1 MCFNG
6 GVKQPLKQKGAFP
19 VESMINE
26 MTEKFKVSL
35 QEFFLGDKRSL
46 SEAERYFGECLSH
59 IVTGLLSAYYEKL
72 DREILEDKAG
82 RRKEGL
88 SVERHGDKRTILTT
102 LGEVEYGRTYYR
114 TKEKEYCY
122 PVDAIAGVESRR
134 RLATGVNEELVKN
147 ACAMSYG
154 KSVQNATGNRV
165 SRQTVMNKVRES
177 HVPPTPKQELRK
189 VSVLHIDAD
198 EDHVTL
204 CGGKNAIVPLVSVY
218 EGIAK
223 HGKRGECVRVFHIGS
238 YGKKTEDIWDE
249 VLTELEKR
257 YDVSETTIYLHGDG
271 ANWIRVGLEYLPN
284 AVFVLD
290 PYHKSKY
297 LRQSVRDMSEKS
309 AKKYKELLFYAL
321 RDGDKERFAALS
333 AEILK
338 ASAKNA
344 KKAED
349 ALNYLSNHFDAIHI
363 RYANSEA
370 RNGGA
375 TEPHIS
381 HILSSRLSSRP
392 MAWSETTLKHLV
404 PVLAAGQFVLKKENP
419 DVSPSSPSSKKTSKP
434 NRRKAVPFSLGLPHP
449 DRAVSLPARSGKVTP
464 LFNALRPF

>member
-6 GVKQPLKQKGAFP
+6 SAEQPLKRKGMFP

-26 MTEKFKVSL
+26 MAEKFKAHL
-35 QEFFLGDKRSL
+35 QEFFMGEKRNL
-46 SEAERYFGECLSH
+46 AEAERYFGECLSH
-59 IVTGLLSAYYEKL
+59 IVTGVLSAYYEKL

-88 SVERHGDKRTILTT
+88 SVERRGDERTILTT
-102 LGEVEYGRTYYR
+102 LGEVTYRRTYYR

-122 PVDAIAGVESRR
+122 PVDAIADVESRQ
-134 RLATGVNEELVKN
+134 RLAAGVNEELVRN

-154 KSVQNATGNRV
+154 KSVQNVTGNRV

-177 HVPPTPKQELRK
+177 HVPPTPKREVKK
-189 VSVLHIDAD
+189 VKSLHIDAD
-198 EDHVTL
+198 GDHVTL
-204 CGGKNAIVPLVSVY
+204 CGGKKAIVPLVSVY
-218 EGIAK
+218 EGIQK
-223 HGKRGECVRVFHIGS
+223 HGKRGECVNVFHTGS
-238 YGKKTEDIWDE
+238 YGKKTEAIWDE

-257 YDVSETTIYLHGDG
+257 YDLSETAIFLHGDG
-271 ANWIRVGLEYLPN
+271 ANWIRSGLEYLPN

-297 LRQSVRDMSEKS
+297 LRQSLRDMGEKA
-309 AKKYKELLFYAL
+309 AKKYKEALFSAL
-321 RDGDKERFAALS
+321 RDGDKERFASLS
-333 AEILK
+333 EEILK

-344 KKAED
+344 EKAEE
-349 ALNYLSNHFDAIHI
+349 ALKYLSKHFDAIHI
-363 RYANSEA
+363 RYANPEA

-392 MAWSETTLKHLV
+392 MAWSEKTLKRLA
-404 PVLAAGQFVLKKENP
+404 PVLAAGQFVLKREPP
-419 DVSPSSPSSKKTSKP
+419 DDSPSLEKTPKPKKQ
-434 NRRKAVPFSLGLPHP
+434 KAVPFSLGLPDP
-449 DRAVSLPARSGKVTP
+449 AQAISLPARSGRVTP

>member
-6 GVKQPLKQKGAFP
+6 SAIQPLKQKGMFP

-26 MTEKFKVSL
+26 MAEKFKANL
-35 QEFFLGDKRSL
+35 QEFFMGEKRSL
-46 SEAERYFGECLSH
+46 AEAERYFGECLSH

-82 RRKEGL
+82 RRKERL
-88 SVERHGDKRTILTT
+88 SVERRGDERTILTT
-102 LGEVEYGRTYYR
+102 LGEVTYRRTYYR

-122 PVDAIAGVESRR
+122 PVDALAGVESRQ
-134 RLATGVNEELVKN
+134 RLAAGVNEELVKN

-154 KSVQNATGNRV
+154 KSVQNVTGNRV

-177 HVPPTPKQELRK
+177 HVPPTPEQELRK

-198 EDHVTL
+198 EGHVTL

-218 EGIAK
+218 EGIQK
-223 HGKRGECVRVFHIGS
+223 HGKRGKCVKVFHIGS

-257 YDVSETTIYLHGDG
+257 YDLSETVIYLHGDG
-271 ANWIRVGLEYLPN
+271 ANWIRSGLEYLPN

-297 LRQSVRDMSEKS
+297 LRQSVRDMGEKT
-309 AKKYKELLFYAL
+309 AKKYKELLFFAL
-321 RDGDKERFAALS
+321 RNGDKERFAALS

-338 ASAKNA
+338 ASAKSA
-344 KKAED
+344 KQVEQ

-363 RYANSEA
+363 RYANPEA

-381 HILSSRLSSRP
+381 HVLSSRLSSRP
-392 MAWSETTLKHLV
+392 MAWSEKTLKRLA
-404 PVLAAGQFVLKKENP
+404 PILAAGQFVLKREPP
-419 DVSPSSPSSKKTSKP
+419 DDSPSLEKTPKPKK
-434 NRRKAVPFSLGLPHP
+434 RKAVPFSLGLPDP
-449 DRAVSLPARSGKVTP
+449 AQAVSLPARSGKVTP

>member
-6 GVKQPLKQKGAFP
+6 DVKQPLKEKGAFP

-26 MTEKFKVSL
+26 MTEKFKANL
-35 QEFFLGDKRSL
+35 REFFVGEKRSL
-46 SEAERYFGECLSH
+46 AEAERYFGECLGH

-72 DREILEDKAG
+72 DGEILEDKAE

-122 PVDAIAGVESRR
+122 PVDAIAGVESRQ
-134 RLATGVNEELVKN
+134 RLADGVNEELVKN

-154 KSVQNATGNRV
+154 KSVQNVTGNRV

-177 HVPPTPKQELRK
+177 HVPPTPEGEVQK
-189 VSVLHIDAD
+189 VKVLHIDAD

-204 CGGKNAIVPLVSVY
+204 CGGKKAIVPLVSVY
-218 EGIAK
+218 EGIE
-223 HGKRGECVRVFHIGS
+223 KRGNRGQCVNVFHIGS
-238 YGKKTEDIWDE
+238 YGKQTEDIWDE

-257 YDVSETTIYLHGDG
+257 YDLSQTTIYLHGDG
-271 ANWIRVGLEYLPN
+271 ANWIRSGLEYLPN
-284 AVFVLD
+284 PLFVLD
-290 PYHKSKY
+290 PYHTSKY
-297 LRQSVRDMSEKS
+297 LRQSVRDMDEKT
-309 AKKYKELLFYAL
+309 AKKYKALLFSAL
-321 RDGDKERFAALS
+321 RDGDKERFASLCGK
-333 AEILK
+333 ILK
-338 ASAKNA
+338 ASVKNA
-344 KKAED
+344 KKVEE
-349 ALNYLSNHFDAIHI
+349 ALNYLSSHFDAIHI
-363 RYANSEA
+363 RYVNPEA

-404 PVLAAGQFVLKKENP
+404 PVLAAGQFVLKKEAS
-419 DVSPSSPSSKKTSKP
+419 DFSTPSSKEASKP
-434 NRRKAVPFSLGLPHP
+434 KKRKVAPFSLGLPDP
-449 DRAVSLPARSGKVTP
+449 AQAVSLPARSGKVTP

>member
-6 GVKQPLKQKGAFP
+6 SAEQPLKQKGMFP
-19 VESMINE
+19 VEKMINE
-26 MTEKFKVSL
+26 MTEKFKANL
-35 QEFFLGDKRSL
+35 QEFFMGEKRSL

-88 SVERHGDKRTILTT
+88 RVERHGDKRTILTT
-102 LGEVEYGRTYYR
+102 LGEVEYRRTYYR
-114 TKEKEYCY
+114 TKEKEYGY
-122 PVDAIAGVESRR
+122 PADAIAGVESRQ
-134 RLATGVNEELVKN
+134 RLASGVNEELVKN

-154 KSVQNATGNRV
+154 KSAQLATGNRV
-165 SRQTVMNKVRES
+165 SRQTVLNKVRES
-177 HVPPTPKQELRK
+177 HVPPTPEQEPRK

-204 CGGKNAIVPLVSVY
+204 RGGKHTIVPLVSVY

-223 HGKRGECVRVFHIGS
+223 RGECLNVFHVGS
-238 YGKKTEDIWDE
+238 YQKETEDIWDE
-249 VLTELEKR
+249 VLTEMEKR
-257 YDVSETTIYLHGDG
+257 YDLSNTKLYLHGDG
-271 ANWIRVGLEYLPN
+271 ANWISSGLNCLPN

-290 PYHKSKY
+290 PYHKNKY
-297 LRQSVRDMSEKS
+297 LRQSVRDMGEKS
-309 AKKYKELLFYAL
+309 AKKYKELLFSAL

-338 ASAKNA
+338 ASAKSA
-344 KKAED
+344 KQVEQ

-363 RYANSEA
+363 RYANPEA

-381 HILSSRLSSRP
+381 HVLSSRLSSRP
-392 MAWSETTLKHLV
+392 MAWSEKTLKHLV
-404 PVLAAGQFVLKKENP
+404 PVLAAGQFFLKKETP
-419 DVSPSSPSSKKTSKP
+419 DDSPSLKKTPKSKK
-434 NRRKAVPFSLGLPHP
+434 RKAVPFSLGLPDP
-449 DRAVSLPARSGKVTP
+449 AQAVSLPARSGKVTP

>member
-1 MCFNG
+1 M
-6 GVKQPLKQKGAFP
+6 
-19 VESMINE
+19 
-26 MTEKFKVSL
+26 
-35 QEFFLGDKRSL
+35 
-46 SEAERYFGECLSH
+46 
-59 IVTGLLSAYYEKL
+59 
-72 DREILEDKAG
+72 
-82 RRKEGL
+82 
-88 SVERHGDKRTILTT
+88 ERHGDKRTILTT

-122 PVDAIAGVESRR
+122 PVDAIAGVESRQ
-134 RLATGVNEELVKN
+134 RLAAGVNEELVRN

-154 KSVQNATGNRV
+154 KSVQNVTGNRV

-177 HVPPTPKQELRK
+177 HVPPTPKRELRI

-218 EGIAK
+218 EGIEK
-223 HGKRGECVRVFHIGS
+223 HGKRGECANVFHIGS

-257 YDVSETTIYLHGDG
+257 YDLSETTIYLHGDG
-271 ANWIRVGLEYLPN
+271 ANWIHSGLEYLPN

-290 PYHKSKY
+290 PYHKNKY
-297 LRQSVRDMSEKS
+297 LRQSVRDMGEKS
-309 AKKYKELLFYAL
+309 AKKYKERLFSAL

-333 AEILK
+333 AQILK
-338 ASAKNA
+338 ASAKSA
-344 KKAED
+344 KKVEE

-363 RYANSEA
+363 RYANPEA

-392 MAWSETTLKHLV
+392 MAWSEQTLKHLV
-404 PVLAAGQFVLKKENP
+404 PVLAAGQFVLKKEKPN
-419 DVSPSSPSSKKTSKP
+419 VAPSAKKTSQPKK
-434 NRRKAVPFSLGLPHP
+434 RKAVPFSLGLPDP
-449 DRAVSLPARSGKVTP
+449 AQAVSLPARSGKVTP
-464 LFNALRPF
+464 LFNALRSF

>member
-6 GVKQPLKQKGAFP
+6 SAKQPLKQKGMFP
-19 VESMINE
+19 VENMINE
-26 MTEKFKVSL
+26 MAEKFKANL
-35 QEFFLGDKRSL
+35 QEFFMGEKRTVA
-46 SEAERYFGECLSH
+46 EAERYFGQCLSH

-72 DREILEDKAG
+72 DREILEDKAE

-102 LGEVEYGRTYYR
+102 LGEVEYSRTYYR
-114 TKEKEYCY
+114 TKEQEYCY
-122 PVDAIAGVESRR
+122 PVDAIAGVESRQ
-134 RLATGVNEELVKN
+134 RLAAGVNEELVKN

-154 KSVQNATGNRV
+154 KSVQNVTGNQV

-177 HVPPTPKQELRK
+177 HVPPTLKQEVRK
-189 VSVLHIDAD
+189 VAALHIDAD

-218 EGIAK
+218 EGIVRQ
-223 HGKRGECVRVFHIGS
+223 GKRGECVNVFHIGS

-257 YDVSETTIYLHGDG
+257 YDLSGTVIYLHGDG
-271 ANWIRVGLEYLPN
+271 ANWIHSGLEYLPN

-297 LRQSVRDMSEKS
+297 LRQSVRDMDEKS
-309 AKKYKELLFYAL
+309 AKKYKEMLFSAL
-321 RDGDKERFAALS
+321 HDGDKERFASLS
-333 AEILK
+333 TEILK
-338 ASAKNA
+338 ASTENA
-344 KKAED
+344 KKVEE

-363 RYANSEA
+363 RYTNPEA

-392 MAWSETTLKHLV
+392 MAWSEQTLQHLV
-404 PVLAAGQFVLKKENP
+404 PVLAAGQFVLKKETP
-419 DVSPSSPSSKKTSKP
+419 DFSAPSSKKPQNQKK
-434 NRRKAVPFSLGLPHP
+434 RKVAPFSLGLPDP
-449 DRAVSLPARSGKVTP
+449 AQAVFLPARSGKVTP

>member
-6 GVKQPLKQKGAFP
+6 SVEPPLKQKGMFP

-26 MTEKFKVSL
+26 MAEKFKANL
-35 QEFFLGDKRSL
+35 QEFFMGKKRSL
-46 SEAERYFGECLSH
+46 AEAERYFGECLGH

-72 DREILEDKAG
+72 DGEIWEAKAE

-102 LGEVEYGRTYYR
+102 LGEVEYRRTYYR

-122 PVDAIAGVESRR
+122 PVDAIAGVESRQ
-134 RLATGVNEELVKN
+134 RLAAGVNEELVRN
-147 ACAMSYG
+147 ACAMSYA
-154 KSVQNATGNRV
+154 KSVQNVTGNRV
-165 SRQTVMNKVRES
+165 SRQTVLNKVRES
-177 HVPPTPKQELRK
+177 HVPPTPEQELRK
-189 VSVLHIDAD
+189 VKFLHMDAD

-218 EGIAK
+218 EGIEK
-223 HGKRGECVRVFHIGS
+223 RGKRGECANVFHIGS
-238 YGKKTEDIWDE
+238 YGRKTEDIWDE

-257 YDVSETTIYLHGDG
+257 YDLSQTTIYLHGDG
-271 ANWIRVGLEYLPN
+271 ANWIRSGLEYLPH

-297 LRQSVRDMSEKS
+297 LRQSVRDMGEK
-309 AKKYKELLFYAL
+309 AGKKYKERLFSAL

-344 KKAED
+344 EKVEE

-363 RYANSEA
+363 RYANPEA

-404 PVLAAGQFVLKKENP
+404 PILAAGQFVLKKETS
-419 DVSPSSPSSKKTSKP
+419 DFSAPSLKKAPKP
-434 NRRKAVPFSLGLPHP
+434 KKRKVAPFSLGLPDP
-449 DRAVSLPARSGKVTP
+449 AQAVSLPARSGKVTP

>member
-6 GVKQPLKQKGAFP
+6 DVKQPLKQKGAFP

-26 MTEKFKVSL
+26 MAEKFKADL
-35 QEFFLGDKRSL
+35 REFFIGEKRNL
-46 SEAERYFGECLSH
+46 AEAERYFGECLSH

-88 SVERHGDKRTILTT
+88 SVERHGDQRTILTT
-102 LGEVEYGRTYYR
+102 LGEVEYRRTYYR

-122 PVDAIAGVESRR
+122 PVDAIAGVESRQ
-134 RLATGVNEELVKN
+134 RLAAGVNEELVRN
-147 ACAMSYG
+147 ARAMSYG
-154 KSVQNATGNRV
+154 KSVQNVTGNRV
-165 SRQTVMNKVRES
+165 SRQTVMNKIRES
-177 HVPPTPKQELRK
+177 HVPPTPEQELRK
-189 VSVLHIDAD
+189 VNVLHIDAD

-204 CGGKNAIVPLVSVY
+204 CGGKNSIVPLVSAY
-218 EGIAK
+218 EGIEK
-223 HGKRGECVRVFHIGS
+223 RGKRGECVNVFHIGS

-257 YDVSETTIYLHGDG
+257 YDLSETTIYLHGDG
-271 ANWIRVGLEYLPN
+271 ANWIRSGLEYLPN

-290 PYHKSKY
+290 PYHKNKY
-297 LRQSVRDMSEKS
+297 LWQSVRDMDEKS
-309 AKKYKELLFYAL
+309 AKKYKELLFSAL

-333 AEILK
+333 AQILK

-344 KKAED
+344 KKAEE

-363 RYANSEA
+363 RYANPEA

-381 HILSSRLSSRP
+381 HVLSSRLSSRP
-392 MAWSETTLKHLV
+392 MAWSEQTLKHLV
-404 PVLAAGQFVLKKENP
+404 PILAAGQFVLKKENP
-419 DVSPSSPSSKKTSKP
+419 DFSAPSSKKASKP
-434 NRRKAVPFSLGLPHP
+434 KKLKTAPCSLGLPDP
-449 DRAVSLPARSGKVTP
+449 AQAVSLPARSGKVTP